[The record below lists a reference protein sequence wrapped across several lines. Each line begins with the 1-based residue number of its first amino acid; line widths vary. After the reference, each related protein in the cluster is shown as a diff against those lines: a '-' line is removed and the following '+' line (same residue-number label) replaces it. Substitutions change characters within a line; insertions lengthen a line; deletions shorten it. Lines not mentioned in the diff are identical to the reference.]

1 MSAMSSYVLVYFN
14 TFQML
19 GKAKNIR
26 RLNINNVSLPYVMI
40 YIFNVIVF
48 LWAREGFY
56 KIIDIKDY

>member
-1 MSAMSSYVLVYFN
+1 MSSYVLVYFN

-26 RLNINNVSLPYVMI
+26 RLKINNVSLPYVMI
-40 YIFNVIVF
+40 YIFKCYLVF

-56 KIIDIKDY
+56 KITDIKDY